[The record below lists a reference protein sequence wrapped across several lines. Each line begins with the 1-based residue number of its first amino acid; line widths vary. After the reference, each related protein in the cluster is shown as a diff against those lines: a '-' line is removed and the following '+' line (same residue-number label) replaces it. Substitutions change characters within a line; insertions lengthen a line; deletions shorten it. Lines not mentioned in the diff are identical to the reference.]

1 MNNKIRLEHKSAYSV
16 IVLSGEL
23 EMSDLSDMQECF
35 QSSFESSNYSIVLN
49 CEDLEI
55 LLSAHL
61 GMIYQRHQVALK
73 RGGKIVVVGCNEI
86 VEQAFKRLGFDRIIQ
101 MLSDES
107 QLPSIL
113 DI

>member
-1 MNNKIRLEHKSAYSV
+1 
-16 IVLSGEL
+16 
-23 EMSDLSDMQECF
+23 
-35 QSSFESSNYSIVLN
+35 
-49 CEDLEI
+49 
-55 LLSAHL
+55 
-61 GMIYQRHQVALK
+61 MIYQRHQVALK

-113 DI
+113 DT